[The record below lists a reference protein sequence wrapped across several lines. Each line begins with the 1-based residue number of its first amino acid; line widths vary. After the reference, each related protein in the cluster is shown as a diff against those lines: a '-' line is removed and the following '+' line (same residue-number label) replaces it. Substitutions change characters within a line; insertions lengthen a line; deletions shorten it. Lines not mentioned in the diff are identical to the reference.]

1 MEEKVIEK
9 RKELC
14 SVVTKMV
21 SLEIYRLKP
30 LVGQGEGE
38 IIGFNCHNST
48 QQCESRCSYRFLLE
62 DY

>member
-1 MEEKVIEK
+1 LAEKVIEK

-14 SVVTKMV
+14 SVVSKMV
-21 SLEIYRLKP
+21 SLEIQRLKP

-38 IIGFNCHNST
+38 IVGFNCHNST
-48 QQCESRCSYRFLLE
+48 QQCESRCSYRLLLD